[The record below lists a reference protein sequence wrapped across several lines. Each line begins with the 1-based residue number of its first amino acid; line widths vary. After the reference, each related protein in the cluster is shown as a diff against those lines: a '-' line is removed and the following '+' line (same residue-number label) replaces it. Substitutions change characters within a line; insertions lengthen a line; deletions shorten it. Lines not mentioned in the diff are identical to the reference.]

1 MTDVREPGPC
11 VDSDWPAETLLTAV
25 TSGFS
30 LAREPKAVRQR
41 FEEELR
47 ALVDA
52 RSVIVREGVG
62 GAVPGPDVVLLDV
75 PSAPWSV
82 PTRLEAVFEPPQQV
96 DERKRRTLA
105 VGAQVAALLVEL
117 EHADSRWARLRRV
130 DGAAPL
136 IGSSVAIRNV
146 RERIERV
153 AVTDFTVLIEGASR
167 R

>member
-1 MTDVREPGPC
+1 MAAVHDTRTLEPE
-11 VDSDWPAETLLTAV
+11 WPAEKLLTAV

-30 LAREPKAVRQR
+30 VAREPLLVRQR

-47 ALVDA
+47 ALVGA
-52 RSVIVREGVG
+52 RSIAVRECAP
-62 GAVPGPDVVLLDV
+62 GASVRPDVVAFDV
-75 PSAPWSV
+75 PAAPWSA
-82 PTRLEAVFEPPQQV
+82 PTRLEAVFEPTQPV
-96 DERKRRTLA
+96 DDWKRRTLS

-117 EHADSRWARLRRV
+117 EHADGRWARLRRA

-136 IGSSVAIRNV
+136 IGSSPAIRSV